1 MARQGIAGAKA
12 SPASGAREAGLR
24 SCLPSSGESAQV
36 GAMHLLVAR
45 SLTLAALSARG
56 LVLAGNDNNRA
67 NNNANR
73 WRARA

>member
-1 MARQGIAGAKA
+1 
-12 SPASGAREAGLR
+12 
-24 SCLPSSGESAQV
+24 
-36 GAMHLLVAR
+36 MHSIVAR

-56 LVLAGNDNNRA
+56 PVLAGNNNNRA

>member
-1 MARQGIAGAKA
+1 VALNNKTLRPGAGSYGNWAVSVLAKHPGI
-12 SPASGAREAGLR
+12 
-24 SCLPSSGESAQV
+24 CSSW
-36 GAMHLLVAR
+36 AMHSMAAR

-56 LVLAGNDNNRA
+56 FVLAGHNNNRA